1 MGAYEHMPKV
11 KKIQTLDGTGVYRV
25 SLASFPR
32 LRLILNQR
40 QAEALADQLQDLVF
54 D

>member
-1 MGAYEHMPKV
+1 MGTYEHMPKV
-11 KKIQTLDGTGVYRV
+11 KKIETIDGSGVYRV

-40 QAEALADQLQDLVF
+40 QAEVLADQLQDLVF

>member
-1 MGAYEHMPKV
+1 MGKHEHLPKV
-11 KKIQTLDGTGVYRV
+11 KKIETIDGSGVYRV

-40 QAEALADQLQDLVF
+40 QAISLADQLQDLVF

>member
-1 MGAYEHMPKV
+1 MGSYEALPKV
-11 KKIQTLDGTGVYRV
+11 KKIETIDGSGLYRV
-25 SLASFPR
+25 SMSSFPR

-40 QAEALADQLQDLVF
+40 QAVALADQLQDLVF

>member
-1 MGAYEHMPKV
+1 MGTYEALPKV
-11 KKIQTLDGTGVYRV
+11 KKIETTDGSGMYRV

-32 LRLILNQR
+32 LRLLLNQR
-40 QAEALADQLQDLVF
+40 QAEALADQLWDKAF

>member
-1 MGAYEHMPKV
+1 MGAYEHLPKV

-40 QAEALADQLQDLVF
+40 QAEVLADQLQDLVF